1 MKVASLY
8 FVFAYGY
15 PVILPPFVEK
25 VIFALLN
32 FLGIFI
38 AN

>member
-1 MKVASLY
+1 MRVASLY

-15 PVILPPFVEK
+15 PPFVEK
-25 VIFALLN
+25 VIFAPLN
-32 FLGIFI
+32 FLGTFI